1 MSNIIKT
8 LTHINKLQKLEN
20 LQLEGNRI
28 NELSEIDHLSDIL
41 SLKDMILH
49 SNPIAK
55 KQLYR
60 QMVIKKLPQLK
71 ILDGKVTQ
79 LFRK

>member
-1 MSNIIKT
+1 
-8 LTHINKLQKLEN
+8 
-20 LQLEGNRI
+20 LEGNRI

-71 ILDGKVTQ
+71 ILDGKV
-79 LFRK
+79 K

>member
-1 MSNIIKT
+1 MSNIIKP

-71 ILDGKVTQ
+71 ILDGKV
-79 LFRK
+79 K